1 MPSRDKR
8 HGYYLRFDNPSSYLL
23 PSLSTLLHSPSFLAG
38 PGPLKRTSPS
48 QCCLNRPGGP
58 LLSVQANQPSNLCSP
73 LANALKLPHHI
84 LFVPNVVSLLGL
96 LSFLSFPLRLWNSP
110 ESFCFA
116 QSESNSFGIG
126 RADSPS
132 TLFVLPWLCSI
143 PLNTTLLSKLYR
155 DVIITFPTASDKW
168 STPHLLQRHNF
179 TD

>member
-23 PSLSTLLHSPSFLAG
+23 PSLSTPLHSPSFLAG

-73 LANALKLPHHI
+73 LANALKLPHDI

-116 QSESNSFGIG
+116 QSESNLFDIG
-126 RADSPS
+126 RTDLPS
-132 TLFVLPWLCSI
+132 TLSVSTQLYATL
-143 PLNTTLLSKLYR
+143 LNTTFLSVLHR
-155 DVIITFPTASDKW
+155 DVIVTRPTAGDKW
-168 STPHLLQRHNF
+168 STS
-179 TD
+179 